1 MYQNSFLMKIQYI
14 LFLLLNIAVLN
25 VQVSGF
31 ASSNN
36 PRKNTLQI
44 VHTEDI
50 LEKRKKIQQREK
62 LLMQNINCHSSSYCV
77 SQNFKNAVS
86 INFNQFDNGDFL
98 WKSLVMKQHFLVC
111 IYALGYVTGTL
122 NAYSCCLRYLIWRYC
137 LSLLLLVSFH
147 VMLPL
152 SYHFI
157 LFLLSVTES
166 WPLSLCS
173 ISTSF
178 YMTFGKRFC
187 SSTG

>member
-1 MYQNSFLMKIQYI
+1 
-14 LFLLLNIAVLN
+14 
-25 VQVSGF
+25 
-31 ASSNN
+31 
-36 PRKNTLQI
+36 
-44 VHTEDI
+44 
-50 LEKRKKIQQREK
+50 
-62 LLMQNINCHSSSYCV
+62 MQNITCHSNGHHVSY
-77 SQNFKNAVS
+77 NFKNAVS
-86 INFNQFDNGDFL
+86 IKVAIVMTFFGRVWWWSSIFL
-98 WKSLVMKQHFLVC
+98 C

-122 NAYSCCLRYLIWRYC
+122 NAYSCCLGYLIWRYC

-178 YMTFGKRFC
+178 IWPLEKGFAAQLAKLMWAAKRK
-187 SSTG
+187 